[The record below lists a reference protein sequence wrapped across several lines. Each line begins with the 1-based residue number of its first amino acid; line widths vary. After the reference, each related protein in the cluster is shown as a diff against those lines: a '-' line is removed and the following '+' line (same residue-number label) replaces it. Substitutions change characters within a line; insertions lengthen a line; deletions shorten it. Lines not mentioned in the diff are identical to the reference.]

1 MLDEA
6 IFLTRFLICLI
17 PCIYHV
23 TETLL
28 QWKQVSQYYIQEWR
42 GTGVGIVPLISVFLS
57 LFLWRQQQ

>member
-28 QWKQVSQYYIQEWR
+28 QWKQVSQYYIHVR
-42 GTGVGIVPLISVFLS
+42 NGVALGLVSFRS
-57 LFLWRQQQ
+57 